1 MKKNIYPILFF
12 ISLMFFSCSSE
23 NDDNNQDRVEE
34 KLVLNQNE
42 KMEAVYYSIPSPMET
57 TIILKRNYPKFSAN
71 LLFPDINIH
80 EIHDNQIIA
89 LILGII
95 STDLNYAMLS
105 ERKLETNRLINK
117 VIEVAQILHLDGV
130 VNSSIKDRI
139 EKNLNNK
146 DSMQIIIGNTFWEI
160 ENKLKEDHKEELSAL
175 IVAGGWI
182 EGLYLATNMANMDSS
197 NKPLQN
203 IIADQKIVHEN
214 LIELIS
220 DFTFE
225 DLIQE
230 NLVSELINMKAI
242 FQKISVV
249 EIERNSSIK
258 TEKNDEMVI
267 GNYFNLKFEK
277 EDLKDIHNLISN
289 LRQTILN
296 HLL

>member
-12 ISLMFFSCSSE
+12 ISLIFYSCSSE

-80 EIHDNQIIA
+80 EIHDNQIRA

-117 VIEVAQILHLDGV
+117 VIEIAQILHLDGV

-139 EKNLNNK
+139 EK
-146 DSMQIIIGNTFWEI
+146 
-160 ENKLKEDHKEELSAL
+160 
-175 IVAGGWI
+175 VGGI
-182 EGLYLATNMANMDSS
+182 T
-197 NKPLQN
+197 
-203 IIADQKIVHEN
+203 QKIDQRTSNILVRLESN
-214 LIELIS
+214 TDEVGSIDKRIEIMA
-220 DFTFE
+220 DHIKIMT
-225 DLIQE
+225 DLLKQMEQE
-230 NLVSELINMKAI
+230 QRVRNLVKMAHGEN
-242 FQKISVV
+242 
-249 EIERNSSIK
+249 
-258 TEKNDEMVI
+258 
-267 GNYFNLKFEK
+267 
-277 EDLKDIHNLISN
+277 
-289 LRQTILN
+289 TIPPK
-296 HLL
+296 

>member
-1 MKKNIYPILFF
+1 MKKIIYSILFF
-12 ISLMFFSCSSE
+12 ISLMFFSCSLE

-34 KLVLNQNE
+34 KLVLDQNE

-80 EIHDNQIIA
+80 EIHDNQIRA

-117 VIEVAQILHLDGV
+117 VIEIAQILHLDGV
-130 VNSSIKDRI
+130 VNSSIKNRI

-230 NLVSELINMKAI
+230 NLIAELINMKAI
-242 FQKISVV
+242 FQKISIV
-249 EIERNSSIK
+249 EIERNSPII

-277 EDLKDIHNLISN
+277 EDLNEIHNLISN